1 MTILTS
7 LDLLLEDVLR
17 NDEAMSAFMEF
28 MDTEGECVCICDR
41 AHSPFLG
48 FAFSLIWAR
57 CLTHAVF
64 PATGNPVL
72 MQFWLLTDNFQQF
85 GDERSS
91 SERRGDALAMYNR
104 FISLAAQEPL
114 GVS

>member
-28 MDTEGECVCICDR
+28 MDTEGECMRTNDVY
-41 AHSPFLG
+41 AAFFL
-48 FAFSLIWAR
+48 L
-57 CLTHAVF
+57 CF
-64 PATGNPVL
+64 PLSSGCALSHFLATGNPVL
-72 MQFWLLTDNFQQF
+72 MQFWLLIDNFQQF
-85 GDERSS
+85 GNERSP
-91 SERRGDALAMYNR
+91 SERRDDALAMYNR